1 MGQVCDGIGYERI
14 GSSARIRIDR
24 PSKRNAFTNAMW
36 DGLADAVALAE
47 ADMEALCIVVESTS
61 DNFSGGADL
70 EDVRAAAGDADAG
83 EANRD
88 HVRRAFLA
96 LRDATKPT
104 IAAIQGFCVG
114 GGLMVATA
122 CDLRVADTSARFG
135 CTPAKIGM
143 IYLFEPTASLVEL
156 VGASEAKRIL
166 FTARQ
171 FDAAESLRMG
181 LVNELVAPDA
191 FAATVDALVRDV
203 CATSQ
208 FSVRS
213 MKRTASLG
221 AAGQCDENAETLA
234 LFRDA
239 LENEDHREGT
249 AAILDKRPAIFTWR
263 G

>member
-1 MGQVCDGIGYERI
+1 
-14 GSSARIRIDR
+14 
-24 PSKRNAFTNAMW
+24 MW

-47 ADMEALCIVVESTS
+47 ADVEVLCIVVESTGDS
-61 DNFSGGADL
+61 FSGGADL
-70 EDVRAAAGDADAG
+70 EEVRAAAGDADAG
-83 EANRD
+83 EDNRD

-96 LRDATKPT
+96 LRDAIKPT
-104 IAAIQGFCVG
+104 IAAVRGFCVG

-171 FDAAESLRMG
+171 FDAAESMRMG
-181 LVNELVAPDA
+181 LVNELVEPADLES
-191 FAATVDALVRDV
+191 TVDALVRDI

-208 FSVRS
+208 FSVRT
-213 MKRTASLG
+213 MKRTIALG
-221 AAGQCDENAETLA
+221 SAGLRDETAETLD
-234 LFRDA
+234 LFRAA

-249 AAILDKRPAIFTWR
+249 AAILEKRPASFTWR
-263 G
+263 A

>member
-1 MGQVCDGIGYERI
+1 
-14 GSSARIRIDR
+14 
-24 PSKRNAFTNAMW
+24 MW
-36 DGLADAVALAE
+36 DGLADAVATAE
-47 ADMEALCIVVESTS
+47 ADAAVLCIVVESTS
-61 DNFSGGADL
+61 DTFSGGADL
-70 EDVRAAAGDADAG
+70 EEVRAAAGDPDAG
-83 EANRD
+83 EANTD

-122 CDLRVADTSARFG
+122 CDLRVADTSARLG

-143 IYLFEPTASLVEL
+143 IYLYEPTAVLVEL

-171 FDAAESLRMG
+171 FDAAESLRIG
-181 LVNELVAPDA
+181 LVNELVAPEE
-191 FAATVDALVRDV
+191 FASTLDTLVSDV

-208 FSVRS
+208 FSVRT
-213 MKRTASLG
+213 MKRTVALG
-221 AAGQCDENAETLA
+221 ASGLRHETAATLA
-234 LFRDA
+234 LFRAA

-249 AAILDKRPAIFTWR
+249 AAILDKRPAVFTWR